1 MGQDPGQIRQD
12 IEQTRERMGD
22 TVEALGHKTDV
33 SGRAKEAISGKVG
46 SVRDRVS
53 GSTPDSGEVKDGARQ
68 AVGVAKENPLGLAI
82 GGVAVG
88 FVAGM
93 LVPTTKVEN
102 EKIGPIAD
110 QVKEKARETGQE
122 AVEGAKEVAGQAAE
136 TAKEAG
142 QEKAAELRDSAQE
155 KAGEAT
161 RA

>member
-1 MGQDPGQIRQD
+1 MGQDPSQIRQD
-12 IEQTRERMGD
+12 IEQTRGRMGD

-33 SGRAKEAISGKVG
+33 TGRAKEAISGKVG
-46 SVRDRVS
+46 SVREKVS
-53 GSTPDSGEVKDGARQ
+53 GSTPDSGEVKEGARQ

-88 FVAGM
+88 FIAGL
-93 LVPTTKVEN
+93 LVPATKVEN

-110 QVKEKARETGQE
+110 QVKDKARETGQE
-122 AVEGAKEVAGQAAE
+122 AIEGAKEVAGQAAD

-142 QEKAAELRDSAQE
+142 KEKAAEVRDSAQE

>member
-1 MGQDPGQIRQD
+1 
-12 IEQTRERMGD
+12 MGD

-33 SGRAKEAISGKVG
+33 SGRAKEAISGKVD

-53 GSTPDSGEVKDGARQ
+53 GSTPDSGEVKEGARQ

-93 LVPTTKVEN
+93 LVPATKVEN

-122 AVEGAKEVAGQAAE
+122 AIEGAKEVAGQAAE

>member
-1 MGQDPGQIRQD
+1 
-12 IEQTRERMGD
+12 MGD

-33 SGRAKEAISGKVG
+33 SGRAKEAISGKVD

-53 GSTPDSGEVKDGARQ
+53 GSTPDSGEVKEGARQ

-93 LVPTTKVEN
+93 LVPVTKVEN

-122 AVEGAKEVAGQAAE
+122 AIEGAKEVAGQAAE